1 MPNNNDEN
9 GPDWQAVTGRCLAFL
24 CLHVRGMKDETIPLK
39 ARFLMGLGLA
49 KGDAAGILNTT
60 PASLNE
66 LFRLER
72 KKKGGERA
80 AKGNKRKRTK

>member
-1 MPNNNDEN
+1 MPNNDEN

-24 CLHVRGMKDETIPLK
+24 CLHVSEMKDETIPRK
-39 ARFLMGLGLA
+39 AKFLMGLGLA
-49 KGDAAGILNTT
+49 KPDAAGILNTT

-72 KKKGGERA
+72 NKKGGKRA